1 MNYNIEVWI
10 KVLETL
16 KYKIVDELS
25 KMGSDINIIKANI
38 RLEKTVAYQS
48 YVQKVDIYFNYK
60 TGEVQSVFIKEH
72 SPFPN
77 HDDKTIKKEDFINE
91 HLNLFRDHQ
100 LSEILK

>member
-16 KYKIVDELS
+16 KYKIGDELS
-25 KMGSDINIIKANI
+25 RMGSDINV
-38 RLEKTVAYQS
+38 LPAYS
-48 YVQKVDIYFNYK
+48 FNGPGTYKQKIDIHFNYK
-60 TGEVQSVFIKEH
+60 TGEVQSVFIREH

-77 HDDKTIKKEDFINE
+77 HDDKTIKKDDFINE

-100 LSEILK
+100 LEEILK